1 MSIRT
6 EWKLDWTRL
15 AITIPMLPS
24 YSWIK
29 LSEDRRKD
37 VKRHQIEDSRKELSN
52 GTNAT

>member
-6 EWKLDWTRL
+6 EWKLDWPRL